1 MPRAA
6 ETRATL
12 SRAFRAAQMKLTR
25 AFTAG
30 GMPVGSRALV
40 IILPT
45 MGHASANR
53 AMKLTPDPSM
63 AVTERYRRRRPH
75 SDQCLV
81 VTSLQRSRP

>member
-12 SRAFRAAQMKLTR
+12 SRAFTAAQMKVTR

-30 GMPVGSRALV
+30 GMPAGSRAL

-53 AMKLTPDPSM
+53 AMKFTPDPST
-63 AVTERYRRRRPH
+63 AVTERYRRWRPQ
-75 SDQCLV
+75 SDQC
-81 VTSLQRSRP
+81 